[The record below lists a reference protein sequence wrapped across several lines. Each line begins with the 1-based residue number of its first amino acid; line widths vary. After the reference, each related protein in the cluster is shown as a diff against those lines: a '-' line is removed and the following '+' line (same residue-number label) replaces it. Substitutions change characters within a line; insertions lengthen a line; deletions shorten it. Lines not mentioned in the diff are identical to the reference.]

1 MALDGSLL
9 GLCRRRAVWQAV
21 TVTGAAVFGFFL
33 VRLVVYLLVRKDH
46 GFGPGE
52 LPGLFATWAASAG
65 LAVLAASE
73 LRFLARRLRTAAMEQ
88 DFGSWLPQ
96 ADAADRDR
104 RIDFAAET
112 AGLRRLARR
121 ASVLVLAWVALA
133 AAGITGQVVLDEAAA
148 DLLATGTRFEGVV
161 LSVHDRVRSTS
172 WIEVGFGARTVRIVR
187 NSEHRYHVGEGV
199 TVVVDPADPERVRT
213 TEELNDDQVLFGV
226 VVVLLVAGFGGAPI
240 AVTASVGW
248 RRRARAVA
256 ATGWRV
262 ATVDVVPDRTRGRN
276 RHLPDVHVRY
286 RDGTRIVL
294 RAARSLH
301 CARPMAVYT
310 DRLAWI
316 GGWGP
321 DMVVLFPNG
330 PHRPGPYVIPAS
342 ARSACRERAQAIS
355 PEM

>member
-1 MALDGSLL
+1 
-9 GLCRRRAVWQAV
+9 
-21 TVTGAAVFGFFL
+21 VTGAAVFGFFL
-33 VRLVVYLLVRKDH
+33 VYLVAYLLVRKDPV
-46 GFGPGE
+46 FGSGE
-52 LPGLFATWAASAG
+52 LPALFTTMAASAG
-65 LAVLAASE
+65 LAVLGVFE
-73 LRFLARRLRTAAMEQ
+73 LSFLARRFRTAAMEQ
-88 DFGSWLPQ
+88 DFGSWLPP

-121 ASVLVLAWVALA
+121 ASALVLVWVALA
-133 AAGITGQVVLDEAAA
+133 VAGITGQVLLDEAAA
-148 DLLATGTRFEGVV
+148 DLLATGARFEGVV
-161 LSVHDRVRSTS
+161 LSVHDRSRGTY

-187 NSEHRYHVGEGV
+187 TSEHRYHVGEEV
-199 TVVVDPADPERVRT
+199 TVVVDRAGPERVRT
-213 TEELNDDQVLFGV
+213 TEEPNDDQVLLNLAV
-226 VVVLLVAGFGGAPI
+226 ILLVAGFGGAPF
-240 AVTASVGW
+240 AVAAAVGW

-262 ATVDVVPDRTRGRN
+262 ATVDVVPDRTGGRN

-286 RDGTRIVL
+286 RDGTVIVL

-301 CARPMAVYT
+301 RAKPMAVYT

-330 PHRPGPYVIPAS
+330 SHRPGPYAIPAS
-342 ARSACRERAQAIS
+342 ARRACRERAQPIS
-355 PEM
+355 PVR